1 MNKHTYEQQAEK
13 LDGQIRIE
21 MIRGKQHEV
30 TKAKHEADAKE
41 SVAKLAGV
49 KTQIARQSVLTET
62 HRLTQARTSTK
73 LEQLRSIQGDQD
85 VKQLAREN
93 PLRQKALDMKYE
105 GMQTDV
111 TTARKILDNR
121 KQMHGLRGEM

>member
-1 MNKHTYEQQAEK
+1 MNKQQYEVKSEQ

-41 SVAKLAGV
+41 STAKLAGV
-49 KTQIARQSVLTET
+49 KTQIARQSVITEN
-62 HRLTQARTSTK
+62 HRLTQARSQTK
-73 LEQLRSIQGDQD
+73 VEQLKTVQGEQD

-121 KQMHGLRGEM
+121 KQLHNLRGEM

>member
-1 MNKHTYEQQAEK
+1 MNKHQYEQQAEK
-13 LDGQIRIE
+13 LDGQIRVE

-41 SVAKLAGV
+41 SGAKLAGV
-49 KTQIARQSVLTET
+49 KTQIARQSVITES

-73 LEQLRSIQGDQD
+73 LEQLRSIQSDQD
-85 VKQLAREN
+85 VKQLSREN

-105 GMQTDV
+105 GLQTDV
-111 TTARKILDNR
+111 STAKKLLDNR
-121 KQMHGLRGEM
+121 KQYLSMKGEI